1 MPTGLLARQLRAFDK
16 VLPVDQL
23 STDLASLKIDRS
35 PPSES
40 NGGWLKWLLILG
52 ALAGLG
58 AGGIWAYPMVE
69 AEIFKT
75 EVRTGVVMDVSPTL
89 SVTSLTATGY
99 VVAEHRSKVGSN
111 IPGRIAKLNVKEGSL
126 VKAGDILAELDASD
140 LRSSMQAAQARVF
153 SAEARVARARATLQE
168 LDVQLKRQ
176 RGLVAQ
182 GASARSALEDLE
194 AKVATQQAEIAS
206 AQAEVKAAQAEQSLS
221 RVRVDRMTIIAPLSG
236 TVVTKPL
243 DAGETVDMMTPILEL
258 VDMTSLIVEI
268 DVPEARLALVKVG
281 GPAEISLDA
290 FPGQRFPGKVRE
302 IGRRINRS
310 KATVPVKVE
319 FAEANSDALPDMSA
333 RVSFLT
339 QELDQQALAGP
350 SKRVIPPKSI
360 AQRGGQSVVFVADA
374 GKVRSVP
381 VKLGE
386 TTNDGVELID
396 GPDVGA
402 RVVLDPP
409 STLADGHKVKERS
422 E

>member
-1 MPTGLLARQLRAFDK
+1 
-16 VLPVDQL
+16 VDQL

-35 PPSES
+35 PPSEGS
-40 NGGWLKWLLILG
+40 GGWLKWLLILG
-52 ALAGLG
+52 ALVGAV
-58 AGGIWAYPMVE
+58 AGGSYAYPMLE
-69 AEIFKT
+69 AELFKT
-75 EVRTGVVMDVSPTL
+75 EVRTGVIMDVSPTL

-99 VVAEHRSKVGSN
+99 VVAERRSKVGSN
-111 IPGRIAKLNVKEGSL
+111 IPGRIAKLNVKEGSA
-126 VKAGDILAELDASD
+126 VKAGDVLVELDATD
-140 LRSSMQAAQARVF
+140 LRSSVQAAQARVF
-153 SAEARVARARATLQE
+153 SAEARVARARANLAE

-182 GASARSALEDLE
+182 GAAARSALEDLE
-194 AKVATQQAEIAS
+194 ARVGTQQAEIAS
-206 AQAEVKAAQAEQSLS
+206 AQAEVKSAQAEQMLS
-221 RVRVDRMTIIAPLSG
+221 RVRVDRMTIVAPLSG
-236 TVVTKPL
+236 IVVTKPL

-258 VDMTSLIVEI
+258 VDMSSLIVEI
-268 DVPEARLALVKVG
+268 DVPEARLALIKAG

-319 FAEANSDALPDMSA
+319 FANANDEVLPDMSA

-339 QELDQQALAGP
+339 QELDQKALAGP
-350 SKRVIPPKSI
+350 SKRVVPPKSI

-374 GKVRSVP
+374 GKVRSFP

-386 TTNDGVELID
+386 TNSDGVELLD